1 MGKILLLPHRF
12 QKIGW
17 ALLVPSLLLG
27 SFIVFN
33 GHDTS
38 GLAAKIEYVVR
49 LGREVDIQRLGNGI
63 EPWLNNFIIISLLL
77 GAVFVTCSRE
87 RVEDEMIAHIRLN
100 ALLTALYVHTAVVIV
115 AALAVYGLAF
125 VDVMVY
131 NLFTLPLLFTAIYRW
146 QLRRMR
152 KEAGDEE

>member
-1 MGKILLLPHRF
+1 M
-12 QKIGW
+12 
-17 ALLVPSLLLG
+17 LVPSLLLG

-77 GAVFVTCSRE
+77 GTLFVTCSRST
-87 RVEDEMIAHIRLN
+87 DSHSS
-100 ALLTALYVHTAVVIV
+100 T
-115 AALAVYGLAF
+115 
-125 VDVMVY
+125 
-131 NLFTLPLLFTAIYRW
+131 
-146 QLRRMR
+146 
-152 KEAGDEE
+152 